1 MATKSKKVQSLVTSN
16 ADSSEVLAAAGVEVK
31 LTKSELAEYV
41 KEKALQTLRAKS
53 ADLSERILH
62 INIKPVQ
69 FARKDL
75 PPRVAAVFDAILGFK
90 SDAATSIRF
99 SHIGKHDWRIGQ
111 PDGWSSYF
119 VGEADLV
126 READYIPASY
136 GEYLKIN
143 KQIDEI
149 NEQIHQIEK
158 KNFKAF
164 MVENVLN
171 GSDAGKAVIA
181 SLDEM
186 VAKLI
191 G

>member
-1 MATKSKKVQSLVTSN
+1 MATKKVQSLVTSDTN
-16 ADSSEVLAAAGVEVK
+16 SSEVLASAGVEVK

-53 ADLSERILH
+53 ADLVEQRNRF
-62 INIKPVQ
+62 NIKPVHPTV
-69 FARKDL
+69 L
-75 PPRVAAVFDAILGFK
+75 PSRVQSVFVAILAFK
-90 SDAATSIRF
+90 PDAVVSLSF
-99 SHIGKHDWRIGQ
+99 SHDGKHLWRIT
-111 PDGWSSYF
+111 PSDGWSSYF
-119 VGEADLV
+119 VGEIDLV
-126 READYIPASY
+126 LEGDYIPASY
-136 GEYLKIN
+136 GEYLKID

-149 NEQIHQIEK
+149 NEQIQQIEK

-171 GSDAGKAVIA
+171 GSDAGKVVIA

-186 VAKLI
+186 VNKLV